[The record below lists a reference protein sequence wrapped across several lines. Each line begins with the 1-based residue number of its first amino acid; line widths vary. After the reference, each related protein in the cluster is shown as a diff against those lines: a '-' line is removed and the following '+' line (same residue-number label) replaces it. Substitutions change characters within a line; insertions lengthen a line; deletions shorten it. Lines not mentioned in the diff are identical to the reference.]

1 MQFMA
6 SNVNCCIYYIDGTFE
21 KSFVNFIQIKMMLFD
36 ALREVKMP
44 PKMKKKGRP
53 REQKP
58 LLSDCRKQKSKEVLS
73 VSPNPSQSLARWK
86 RIGSYWNVS
95 QTRLMLLLLL
105 MVQDFCQLITC
116 LVLMQYQIQF
126 VMKILIFIAQ
136 RNILIKLDGM
146 QHQKISIKKR
156 KVGGRAFLVTST
168 SLKKKVVLSVK
179 DA

>member
-1 MQFMA
+1 M
-6 SNVNCCIYYIDGTFE
+6 S
-21 KSFVNFIQIKMMLFD
+21 
-36 ALREVKMP
+36 

-53 REQKP
+53 RGAKNHNYR
-58 LLSDCRKQKSKEVLS
+58 LAASKKSKEVLS

-95 QTRLMLLLLL
+95 QTRSMLLLLL

-116 LVLMQYQIQF
+116 LVLMQYQIQS
-126 VMKILIFIAQ
+126 VMKILIFIAE
-136 RNILIKLDGM
+136 RNTLIKLDGT

-156 KVGGRAFLVTST
+156 KVGGRALLVTST
-168 SLKKKVVLSVK
+168 SLNNKVVLSVK